1 MYAGG
6 PEPGNHARV
15 PVMRARRQSKGLPR
29 RPSVPR
35 ANGPAVEASAPGRR
49 GPQGAMTQPGSLPDA
64 VAAGIDRAKGSAQR
78 RASGSR
84 KRPAI
89 CRPSATA
96 RQPASHQQSSATAS
110 QPARL
115 ATRKELA
122 WLIGQQGQQPR
133 PSRRSLVCEGGH
145 QNGRICA
152 RPPAQPPQ
160 VSAARIERSDFLPGR
175 RKRCSAIA
183 GKIERA

>member
-84 KRPAI
+84 KRPAL

-96 RQPASHQQSSATAS
+96 RQPASHQQCSATAS
-110 QPARL
+110 QPGWLRAKSSRGSSDSRANSRGRADGHSSAR
-115 ATRKELA
+115 AGTRTGGSARGRPRNRHRCQPLVLSD
-122 WLIGQQGQQPR
+122 LISYRDEGNAA
-133 PSRRSLVCEGGH
+133 RRSL
-145 QNGRICA
+145 A
-152 RPPAQPPQ
+152 R
-160 VSAARIERSDFLPGR
+160 SREH
-175 RKRCSAIA
+175 
-183 GKIERA
+183 E